1 MEGSLAAG
9 LAKNWALGTPI
20 RREIGPRGNRKAHC
34 GTALAPRMQPRHML
48 GQARFAG
55 KAGAARSH
63 AMPQTNSRFFDDL
76 SRLMT
81 DAAGLADGAKRE
93 AQTFARSQIERMMA
107 GMNVVARE
115 EFEAVKEMAARARD
129 ENEKLAAR
137 VAALEAKL
145 SEPRP

>member
-1 MEGSLAAG
+1 MLGEIAG
-9 LAKNWALGTPI
+9 
-20 RREIGPRGNRKAHC
+20 RGNRKIDRAEGRPC
-34 GTALAPRMQPRHML
+34 AANALAPHD
-48 GQARFAG
+48 GQATSPYRG
-55 KAGAARSH
+55 RRPELQV
-63 AMPQTNSRFFDDL
+63 MPQTNSRLFDDF

-81 DAAGLADGAKRE
+81 DAAGLADGARRE
-93 AQTFARSQIERMMA
+93 AQTFARSQMERMMS

-145 SEPRP
+145 NEPRL